1 MFGEHREGGRHG
13 ADGAEDS
20 VAKGHG
26 EVIKVAE
33 GNESLCLQQQS
44 CYLT

>member
-1 MFGEHREGGRHG
+1 MFGKHREGKRHG
-13 ADGAEDS
+13 ADGAEDT
-20 VAKGHG
+20 VAKGHE

-44 CYLT
+44 WYLT